1 MILAGCLADS
11 HPAKFAMKPGPEPIV
26 NCKEWSYSPAGIGI
40 WVAKGAT
47 FTLGKCT
54 NKFAA
59 TSIGKHTAKVCG
71 GYDLTD
77 VLDAKCGAK
86 AKQ

>member
-11 HPAKFAMKPGPEPIV
+11 HPDKLAMKPGPEPIV
-26 NCKEWSYSPAGIGI
+26 NCKEWSYNAQGGFWI
-40 WVAKGAT
+40 AQGAT

-59 TSIGKHTAKVCG
+59 TSIARHTAKVCG

-86 AKQ
+86 ANQ